1 MRETKRQKQ
10 LIETFLKIWRMKNTK
25 IRFLKIKK
33 NKCNMKRMQSKSR
46 QENMK
51 LMKFLYHVLM
61 VNDICLK
68 MELKVYHMVIKIL
81 FNYFN

>member
-1 MRETKRQKQ
+1 
-10 LIETFLKIWRMKNTK
+10 MKNTK
-25 IRFLKIKK
+25 MRFLKKK
-33 NKCNMKRMQSKSR
+33 KKKKYNMKRIQSKSR